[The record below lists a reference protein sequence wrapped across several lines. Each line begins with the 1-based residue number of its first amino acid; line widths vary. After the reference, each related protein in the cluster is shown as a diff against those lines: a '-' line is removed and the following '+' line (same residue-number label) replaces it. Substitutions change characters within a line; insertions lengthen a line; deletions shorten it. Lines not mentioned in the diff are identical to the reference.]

1 MLKSK
6 MATGSRSM
14 LRPQVEDRIRQ
25 TIERQAKACGV
36 NIYRYSNNGNH
47 LHLVIKLHSIAL
59 YRDFIR
65 SVTGIIARIVLKAEK
80 ASGTLKPT
88 EKFWQARPFTRVA
101 LWGKDYARLAK
112 YLLLNNLEA
121 IGFIPHQ
128 PRGRGAKRVEIF
140 TIKIEPELSG

>member
-1 MLKSK
+1 
-6 MATGSRSM
+6 M
-14 LRPQVEDRIRQ
+14 LRPRVADQIRK
-25 TIERQAKACGV
+25 TLEKHAKVCGLK
-36 NIYRYSNNGNH
+36 IYRYSNNGNH

-65 SVTGIIARIVLKAEK
+65 CVTGIIARIVLKAEK
-80 ASGTLKPT
+80 ASGKLNPG

-128 PRGRGAKRVEIF
+128 ARDRGVKRVEIF
-140 TIKIEPELSG
+140 SIKIEPELSD

>member
-1 MLKSK
+1 
-6 MATGSRSM
+6 M
-14 LRPQVEDRIRQ
+14 LRPQVADLIRK
-25 TIERQAKACGV
+25 TFEKHAKDCGV
-36 NIYRYSNNGNH
+36 KIYSYSNNGNH

-59 YRDFIR
+59 YRNFIR

-80 ASGTLKPT
+80 ASGKLKPT

-121 IGFIPHQ
+121 IGFVPHQ
-128 PRGRGAKRVEIF
+128 SRRHGKKRIEIF